1 MKLENLIGFS
11 ESILESPKIV
21 IFNLTFRVSKIGF
34 FYVFQPFLG
43 LEYMNLCIFSF
54 FISKRKFLQS
64 NPQEDLVSNLVECN
78 FTLSSLLEDTA
89 GYSLETIYSS

>member
-21 IFNLTFRVSKIGF
+21 IFNLTFRVSKIGI

-43 LEYMNLCIFSF
+43 LEYMNLDIEFSILR
-54 FISKRKFLQS
+54 IS
-64 NPQEDLVSNLVECN
+64 N
-78 FTLSSLLEDTA
+78 F
-89 GYSLETIYSS
+89 